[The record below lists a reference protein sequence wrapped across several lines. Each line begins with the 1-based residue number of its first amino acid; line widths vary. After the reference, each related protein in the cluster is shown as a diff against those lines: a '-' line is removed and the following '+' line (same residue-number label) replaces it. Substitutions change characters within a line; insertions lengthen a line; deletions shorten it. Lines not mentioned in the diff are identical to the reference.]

1 MLRFYCSFLMIYCF
15 NYIIF
20 GQNRV
25 SDSIQINGVYRDVDG
40 FAMADYDVKIYD
52 SNISTKTDDNGK
64 FTLKIPIEIKDRV
77 YLEYKDFNQVIYKL
91 KVDDFQKELRLRM
104 YENPVVKK
112 SYVTTSDGPRN
123 YNFIVKEKSFFRK
136 IGRTISWPF
145 RQIWKLF

>member
-25 SDSIQINGVYRDVDG
+25 SDSIQINGVYRDIDG
-40 FAMADYDVKIYD
+40 FAMADYDVKLYD

-91 KVDDFQKELRLRM
+91 KVDDFQKRI
-104 YENPVVKK
+104 
-112 SYVTTSDGPRN
+112 TT
-123 YNFIVKEKSFFRK
+123 
-136 IGRTISWPF
+136 
-145 RQIWKLF
+145 